1 MNDLLSIIY
10 RPRFEFKAIKDNQVN
25 YVIVLVILVLLTIIQ
40 GFIALPIQAQIM
52 AHNDVFANMPPEQ
65 AERARNISEKM
76 RYIGLFIAGVIYII
90 KILIQA
96 LLVWGG
102 MSIFN
107 GKINFK
113 QSVILAS
120 LISFVTIIG
129 DYANVG
135 IIFLTGVEKVTSMSE
150 IAKTG
155 LNLFFTTEN
164 VGLAMYTFFS
174 YINPFQI
181 WSIILLIIGMKVIG
195 ELQYSTAAILSLILW
210 LIWVSFPV
218 LSVVVSGLARSG
230 A

>member
-10 RPRFEFKAIKDNQVN
+10 RPRFELKATKDNQVN
-25 YVIVLVILVLLTIIQ
+25 YVIVLLILVLLTIIQ

-52 AHNDVFANMPPEQ
+52 AHNDVFANMTPEQ
-65 AERARNISEKM
+65 AERARSIGEKM
-76 RYIGLFIAGVIYII
+76 RYIGLFIAGIIYIV

-113 QSVILAS
+113 QSVILVS
-120 LISFVTIIG
+120 LVSFVTIIG
-129 DYANVG
+129 DYANIG
-135 IIFLTGVEKVTSMSE
+135 IIFLTGVEKITSMSE
-150 IAKTG
+150 LAKTG
-155 LNLFFTTEN
+155 LNLFFTTED